1 MCGVG
6 GACYYPYVV
15 PVISSIRRGSWAKRM
30 RCSLEALEGK
40 LPLPPTTP
48 LSPPPRLLSSF
59 SSISRIPM
67 PSCPCA
73 LEPQAHAR
81 PVSSIAR
88 AWYAPHAIPVARRGS
103 AMVRGKWCSIPFAVP
118 SKHTHTVPVSSP
130 SPTLPPPS
138 PPVPGTLPLPLPLL
152 LPLPLPLPLLLP
164 LLLPPPP
171 PSRPPGCSPPHEKT
185 PPSALSAIV

>member
-6 GACYYPYVV
+6 GARYYPYVV
-15 PVISSIRRGSWAKRM
+15 PVMPSMRRGSWAKRM
-30 RCSLEALEGK
+30 RCSLEGK
-40 LPLPPTTP
+40 MPLPPTTP
-48 LSPPPRLLSSF
+48 RSPPPRLLSSS

-118 SKHTHTVPVSSP
+118 SKHTHTVPVLSP

-138 PPVPGTLPLPLPLL
+138 PPVLVALP

-164 LLLPPPP
+164 LLFPLPP